1 VSKEVEAFEI
11 FHTIHTDPERAVIL
25 PGNLAE
31 KLATRPDYMN
41 GPVRIATAKEI
52 AKYNAIIKAKGP
64 EAAKDWLTDQWA

>member
-1 VSKEVEAFEI
+1 MSKQAEAFEV

-31 KLATRPDYMN
+31 KLATRSDYIN

-52 AKYNAIIKAKGP
+52 KKYNAIIKAKGP
-64 EAAKDWLTDQWA
+64 EAAKHWLTEQWA